1 MVRRV
6 ALITVPIDSN
16 DPRELLR
23 AFVRM
28 AAPKGEDEGL
38 AAGRPGLGTFVTRTL
53 VAPSPAGADAL
64 RRDLG
69 RWVARARAAGF
80 DDETMVGTLRGILS
94 SNEQEGVS
102 GTPPSCTRVE
112 SDTATNGR

>member
-6 ALITVPIDSN
+6 ALITVLIDSD

-38 AAGRPGLGTFVTRTL
+38 AAGRPGLGTFVTRTFI
-53 VAPSPAGADAL
+53 APSPAGADAL

-80 DDETMVGTLRGILS
+80 DDERMVGTLRGNLS
-94 SNEQEGVS
+94 SNLRDGV
-102 GTPPSCTRVE
+102 
-112 SDTATNGR
+112 A